1 MGESPP
7 VLGGRPRLLP
17 ITVAAFWILVGGSLG
32 RFGLNGPATVLVFLA
47 TAIVLPCAAVRRP
60 GEGRTGGAGTPRLLR
75 VPLPMP
81 LWAFAGLATVSAV
94 QQRTEAG
101 VQNALVYLT
110 FVAVMAIAAAWTSP
124 GSAMLLLRWVR
135 AAAVVAAV
143 GYLLSVALDG
153 PGNSSLY
160 PKRIF
165 GEVVWIGMVA
175 AVPLAGRSRW
185 GYAAPL
191 LLITADVLS
200 LSRTSAVVCALLFLG
215 VVAKGRSRGELRRLV
230 VLASVVVGGTYVLM
244 TRFQPLRDRFTQ
256 NDSRTVA
263 GLQIGTSGRSDLWA
277 VTWDSIK
284 ESPWLGHGI
293 GSVERL
299 LAALDAT
306 ETLGHPHNDYLRLW
320 NDLGL
325 VGLALWVAAIL
336 LLGRDAYRRR
346 RAATDS
352 ADWAIHQ
359 AALLALIG
367 LSLNVVTSNLLVYV
381 FVMVP
386 VAVVVGTSI
395 GQARVTDGDVSP
407 ARPQVSRGA
416 AELKNAQ
423 KCLNSPKATYHALV
437 PRSGHLGCHDR
448 NNPKGFTLDLR
459 GFLRVLTRRWV
470 SITMLTVAGL
480 GAGLAVTE
488 VSTPQYEARSQIFVS
503 TRATSD
509 IAELNQGSAF
519 SQARV
524 QSYADIV
531 SSARIV
537 APVINRLG
545 LDMTP
550 DQLAKRINA
559 GVKPNTVLIDI
570 AVTDTDAVR
579 AAKIANTVADE
590 AGVQIVSLETPP
602 GQSAPVHIGTTRSAS
617 APTAPLSPRP
627 LLNAAAGLFAGL
639 IAGVALAVLRDILD
653 TTLRTSHA
661 LAEATG
667 LPVLGAVPYD
677 KDAQDSPLAVGPGAH
692 SARAE
697 AFRLVR
703 TNLQF
708 AQVDRSPRVI
718 VVTSPLPGEGK
729 TNTAAN
735 LALSLTEAGRSVCL
749 VDADLRSP
757 SVAKTFG
764 LVQDAGL
771 TTVLIGTATVDE
783 VLQQGGEGKLSVL
796 TSGPIPPNP
805 AEILTSDRMRQ
816 VLEGLAEAFDVV
828 VVDSAPLMPVA
839 DTVGLAPLVDG
850 AVLVVR
856 AGHTPSERAQAAVA
870 ALRSVGA
877 PVLGAVLS
885 MAKLHNEGYGYGY
898 GYGYGETA
906 GASEIALT
914 PSQKS
919 GEDSELATQLGL
931 TK

>member
-7 VLGGRPRLLP
+7 VLGGRPRVLP
-17 ITVAAFWILVGGSLG
+17 ITVAAFWVLVGGGLG
-32 RFGLNGPATVLVFLA
+32 QFGLNGPATIVVFLTA
-47 TAIVLPCAAVRRP
+47 AIVLPCATVRRSADNS
-60 GEGRTGGAGTPRLLR
+60 TGGAGSLRLLR
-75 VPLPMP
+75 VRLPMP
-81 LWAFAGLATVSAV
+81 LWAFAGLAAVSAI
-94 QQRTEAG
+94 QQRTGAG
-101 VQNALVYLT
+101 VQNALVYLS
-110 FVAVMAIAAAWTSP
+110 FVSVMAIAAAWTSP
-124 GSAMLLLRWVR
+124 GSAMLLLRWMR
-135 AAAVVAAV
+135 AAAVVAAA
-143 GYLLSVALDG
+143 GYLMSVALDG
-153 PGNSSLY
+153 PGTSILY

-175 AVPLAGRSRW
+175 AVPLAARSRW
-185 GYAAPL
+185 GYAAPVL
-191 LLITADVLS
+191 LVTADLMS
-200 LSRTSAVVCALLFLG
+200 LSRTSTAVCAVLFLG

-230 VLASVVVGGTYVLM
+230 VLASVVAGGTYLLI
-244 TRFQPLRDRFTQ
+244 TRFEPLRDRFTN
-256 NDSRTVA
+256 NDRRTIA
-263 GLQIGTSGRSDLWA
+263 GLEVGTSGRSYLWGT
-277 VTWDSIK
+277 TWDSIK

-299 LAALDAT
+299 LASLDPTQAV
-306 ETLGHPHNDYLRLW
+306 GHPHNDYLRLW
-320 NDLGL
+320 HDLGL
-325 VGLALWVAAIL
+325 LGLALWLAAIL

-352 ADWAIHQ
+352 ADWAIHH

-367 LSLNVVTSNLLVYV
+367 LSLNVFTSNLLVYV

-386 VAVVVGTSI
+386 VAVVIGTSI
-395 GQARVTDGDVSP
+395 GQVRVTDGDISP
-407 ARPQVSRGA
+407 APPQVSRGA
-416 AELKNAQ
+416 SEPKNAQ
-423 KCLNSPKATYHALV
+423 KSLNSPKATHHTLV

-459 GFLRVLTRRWV
+459 GFLRVLARRWV
-470 SITMLTVAGL
+470 SITVLTLMGL

-503 TRATSD
+503 TRATTD

-545 LDMTP
+545 LDITP
-550 DQLAKRINA
+550 NQLAKHISA
-559 GVKPNTVLIDI
+559 DVKPNTVLIDI
-570 AVTDTDAVR
+570 AVTDTDAAR
-579 AAKIANTVADE
+579 AATIANTVADE

-602 GQSAPVHIGTTRSAS
+602 GQTAPVHIGTTRSAS
-617 APTAPLSPRP
+617 PPTAPLSPRP

-639 IAGVALAVLRDILD
+639 IAGIGLAVLRDILD
-653 TTLRTSHA
+653 TTLRTSSA

-692 SARAE
+692 SSRAE

-729 TNTAAN
+729 TNTASN
-735 LALSLTEAGRSVCL
+735 LALSMAEAGRKVCL

-757 SVAKTFG
+757 SVAKAFG
-764 LVQDAGL
+764 LVQAAGL

-805 AEILTSDRMRQ
+805 AEILTSERMRQ
-816 VLEGLAEAFDVV
+816 VLDGLAEAFDVV
-828 VVDSAPLMPVA
+828 VVDSAPLLPVA

-856 AGHTPSERAQAAVA
+856 AGRTPSERAQAAVA

-877 PVLGAVLS
+877 PVLGVVLS
-885 MAKLHNEGYGYGY
+885 MAKLHSEGYGY
-898 GYGYGETA
+898 GYGYGETV
-906 GASEIALT
+906 GASEVVLT

-919 GEDSELATQLGL
+919 GDDSELASQLGL